1 MVKKMIT
8 QQKKQHELD
17 ELYKQY
23 TQHSQC
29 PLGRTDHHNLIFGT
43 GNPNARF
50 MIIGEAP
57 GKTEEE
63 QGLPFVGRSGK
74 LLTTI
79 LTSLHIN
86 RSEIFITNIV
96 KCRPQNNRTPTIKE
110 IDAYRDLLYK
120 QIDIIQPTAIC
131 TLGAVALQALLP
143 DAPKITAARGI
154 FFYYKKFPVM
164 PTYHPAYI
172 LRNAESLPLFKKDIT
187 KAVTIVK
194 KLGGG

>member
-1 MVKKMIT
+1 MT
-8 QQKKQHELD
+8 SLQQKKQHELD

-29 PLGRTDHHNLIFGT
+29 PLGRTDEHHLIFGT
-43 GNPNARF
+43 GNPGARL

-86 RSEIFITNIV
+86 RSDIFITNIV
-96 KCRPQNNRTPTIKE
+96 KCRPQNNRTPTPKE

-131 TLGAVALQALLP
+131 TLGAVALQTLLP
-143 DAPKITAARGI
+143 DAPKTTAARGI
-154 FFYYKKFPVM
+154 FLYYKKIPVM

-187 KAVTIVK
+187 KVVTIVK

>member
-1 MVKKMIT
+1 MLSKQEQLDTLYESYKK
-8 QQKKQHELD
+8 HL
-17 ELYKQY
+17 
-23 TQHSQC
+23 HC
-29 PLGRTDHHNLIFGT
+29 PLGRTDQHSLIFGT
-43 GNPNARF
+43 GNPNAHL

-79 LTSLHIN
+79 LTSLDIG
-86 RSEIFITNIV
+86 RPDIFITNIV

-120 QIDIIQPTAIC
+120 QIDIIQPIAIC

-143 DAPKITAARGI
+143 DAPKITMARGN
-154 FFYYKKFPVM
+154 FYYYKKIPVM

-172 LRNAESLPLFKKDIT
+172 LRNATSLPLFKKDIT
-187 KAVTIVK
+187 KVVTIVK